1 MKSADISFEYGSKSE
16 EIKRSDSAMPRFR
29 AVAGKVIFIVLS
41 MITAAV
47 MLISLLARVELI
59 RLNGENVAL
68 RQELSELNE
77 INKRLCIQY
86 EYAQDLQKLEER
98 AKNELGMQS
107 IAQIHKETID
117 PEVVDKAQIINN
129 G

>member
-1 MKSADISFEYGSKSE
+1 MKSADISFEYGSKSAK
-16 EIKRSDSAMPRFR
+16 INRSDSAMPRFR
-29 AVAGKVIFIVLS
+29 AVAGKAIFIVLS
-41 MITAAV
+41 ITTAAV

-107 IAQIHKETID
+107 IAQIHKEKID
-117 PEVVDKAQIINN
+117 PKVVDKAQIINN

>member
-1 MKSADISFEYGSKSE
+1 MKSADILFEYGSKNE
-16 EIKRSDSAMPRFR
+16 EIRRSDSAMPRFR
-29 AVAGKVIFIVLS
+29 AVAGKAIFIVLS
-41 MITAAV
+41 ITTAAV

-86 EYAQDLQKLEER
+86 EYAQDIKKLEER

-107 IAQIHKETID
+107 IAQIHKEKID

>member
-1 MKSADISFEYGSKSE
+1 MKSADILFEYGSKNE

>member
-1 MKSADISFEYGSKSE
+1 MKSADISFEYGSKNE
-16 EIKRSDSAMPRFR
+16 EINRSDSAMPRFR

-41 MITAAV
+41 ITTAAV
-47 MLISLLARVELI
+47 MIISLLARVELI

-86 EYAQDLQKLEER
+86 EYAQDIKKLEER

-107 IAQIHKETID
+107 IAQIHKEKID

>member
-1 MKSADISFEYGSKSE
+1 MKIADVSFEYGSKGADNR
-16 EIKRSDSAMPRFR
+16 RSDPAVPRFR
-29 AVAGKVIFIVLS
+29 AVAGKAIFIVLS
-41 MITAAV
+41 IATAAV
-47 MLISLLARVELI
+47 MLTSLFARVELI
-59 RLNGENVAL
+59 RLNGENVTL

-77 INKRLCIQY
+77 INKRLCIRY

-117 PEVVDKAQIINN
+117 PEVVDKAQIIGN

>member
-1 MKSADISFEYGSKSE
+1 MKSADISFEYGSKSADN
-16 EIKRSDSAMPRFR
+16 KRSDNAMPHFR
-29 AVAGKVIFIVLS
+29 AVAGKGIFIVLS
-41 MITAAV
+41 IITAAV
-47 MLISLLARVELI
+47 MLVSLLARVELI

-77 INKRLCIQY
+77 INKRLCIRY

-117 PEVVDKAQIINN
+117 PEVEDKAQIINN

>member
-1 MKSADISFEYGSKSE
+1 MKSADILFEYGSKNE
-16 EIKRSDSAMPRFR
+16 EIRRSDSAMPRFR
-29 AVAGKVIFIVLS
+29 AVAGKAIFIVLS
-41 MITAAV
+41 ITTAAV

-77 INKRLCIQY
+77 INRRLCIQY

-107 IAQIHKETID
+107 IAQIHKEKID
-117 PEVVDKAQIINN
+117 PEVVDKAKIINN

>member
-1 MKSADISFEYGSKSE
+1 MKAADISFEYGSKSTK
-16 EIKRSDSAMPRFR
+16 IKRSDSARPRFR
-29 AVAGKVIFIVLS
+29 AGAGKVIFIVLS
-41 MITAAV
+41 VATAAV
-47 MLISLLARVELI
+47 MLTSLLARVELI

-117 PEVVDKAQIINN
+117 PEVVDKAQMIGN

>member
-1 MKSADISFEYGSKSE
+1 
-16 EIKRSDSAMPRFR
+16 
-29 AVAGKVIFIVLS
+29 
-41 MITAAV
+41 
-47 MLISLLARVELI
+47 MLASLFARVELI

-77 INKRLCIQY
+77 INKRLCIRY

-117 PEVVDKAQIINN
+117 PEVVDKAQIVDN

>member
-1 MKSADISFEYGSKSE
+1 MKAADISFEYGSKST

-29 AVAGKVIFIVLS
+29 AVAVKVIFIVLS
-41 MITAAV
+41 VATAAV
-47 MLISLLARVELI
+47 MLTSLLARVELI

-117 PEVVDKAQIINN
+117 PKVVDKAQIIGN

>member
-1 MKSADISFEYGSKSE
+1 MKAADISFEYGSKST
-16 EIKRSDSAMPRFR
+16 EIKRSDSTMPRFR

-41 MITAAV
+41 VATAAV
-47 MLISLLARVELI
+47 MLTSLLARVELI
-59 RLNGENVAL
+59 RLNSENVAL

-117 PEVVDKAQIINN
+117 PEVVDKAQMIGN